1 MFGKS
6 TKNNTSNNLQPDAL
20 LENAEKDFKQ
30 WRDSAKDSW
39 QIPDELWNQVI
50 SLLPHYSKQK
60 IANVLSLKIKQIN
73 QQIKLR
79 EEMLSDNNLNE
90 DGNFVEVP
98 VEKSFKEHLEIQ
110 HQITIIKPN
119 GMILKLPK
127 PHHDDMAD
135 LMVKFCKV

>member
-1 MFGKS
+1 M
-6 TKNNTSNNLQPDAL
+6 
-20 LENAEKDFKQ
+20 
-30 WRDSAKDSW
+30 
-39 QIPDELWNQVI
+39 QIFILDKHLI
-50 SLLPHYSKQK
+50 SKRYGY
-60 IANVLSLKIKQIN
+60 
-73 QQIKLR
+73 
-79 EEMLSDNNLNE
+79 NNLNE